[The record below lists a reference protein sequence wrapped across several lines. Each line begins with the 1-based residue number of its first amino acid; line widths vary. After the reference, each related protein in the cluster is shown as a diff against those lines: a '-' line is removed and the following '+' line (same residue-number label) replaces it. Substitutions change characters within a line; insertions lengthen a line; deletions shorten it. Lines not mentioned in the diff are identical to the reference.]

1 MICESF
7 YTPFSM
13 DSMKQRTVNKLYA
26 PNRLR
31 EHREAAGLSL
41 EDLAAKTSM
50 AYQTIQKYEKRER
63 QLTINK
69 LNIFARALN
78 KRPEEFFSYNSA
90 AAQQAVEAEEDAV
103 NHSLDR
109 LLDLYRRTDEETR
122 RMFDALHGSLN
133 QGSGRADT
141 KKKLKK

>member
-7 YTPFSM
+7 YTPSHM
-13 DSMKQRTVNKLYA
+13 EKARQRPVNKIYA

-41 EDLAAKTSM
+41 EDLAAKTGM

-69 LNIFARALN
+69 LNIFARALG

-90 AAQQAVEAEEDAV
+90 AIQQQAEAEQDDI

-109 LLDLYRRTDEETR
+109 LLDLYKRSDAEVKK
-122 RMFDALHGSLN
+122 MFDSLRGVM
-133 QGSGRADT
+133 QGNSEKDR
-141 KKKLKK
+141 KKK